1 MSTSLDSIT
10 ARASSGL
17 RASQAGIAVLSD
29 NIANAGVAGYTAKHL
44 DLSAF
49 DVGGQT
55 NGVRTGL
62 VSRSV
67 DAAVQ
72 TSMWS
77 SASTVGALTVRA
89 RVLDAVNATQGT
101 PGDGTSIAD
110 AVAALQHSFTL
121 LQAQPSGQTQQAA
134 AAAAAGTLA
143 GSVNNTANAITRERN
158 GVQSDI
164 VTAVGALNSAL
175 DTVQSTTSDLI
186 RAVGANQDTAG
197 LEDRRDAALQTLSG
211 LLNVHYDKHANGD
224 ITILGQSGFAIPL
237 TSRFSTGS
245 TVLSPASSYAAGGT
259 AVPPVMMQSANAAEP
274 PVDVTSKLSGGQLG
288 ELIQLRDKT
297 LPGYTASLD
306 TFSAKLSSQFAS
318 QGLQLF
324 TDGTSASS
332 PSAYAGLSAQI
343 QVNPAV
349 VAQSSMI
356 RDGTPGSTFPI
367 NPAGGPAGFPDLINR
382 VLKASFSASAGG
394 SSLSADAQ
402 GFVSQQSAATGKAKS
417 DLAAATSYQTAV
429 AGRFADG
436 SGVNVDQ
443 EMGLMIQLQNSYQAN
458 ARVVQATQ
466 TMFTALL
473 DAVRTY

>member
-29 NIANAGVAGYTAKHL
+29 NIANAGVAGYTAKRL

-121 LQAQPSGQTQQAA
+121 LQAQPSGHTQQAA
-134 AAAAAGTLA
+134 VAAAAGTLA
-143 GSVNNTANAITRERN
+143 SSINSTANAITSERN

-164 VTAVGALNSAL
+164 VTAVGALNSAM

-186 RAVGANQDTAG
+186 AAVGANQDTAA
-197 LEDRRDAALQTLSG
+197 LEDR
-211 LLNVHYDKHANGD
+211 
-224 ITILGQSGFAIPL
+224 
-237 TSRFSTGS
+237 
-245 TVLSPASSYAAGGT
+245 
-259 AVPPVMMQSANAAEP
+259 
-274 PVDVTSKLSGGQLG
+274 
-288 ELIQLRDKT
+288 
-297 LPGYTASLD
+297 
-306 TFSAKLSSQFAS
+306 
-318 QGLQLF
+318 
-324 TDGTSASS
+324 
-332 PSAYAGLSAQI
+332 
-343 QVNPAV
+343 
-349 VAQSSMI
+349 
-356 RDGTPGSTFPI
+356 
-367 NPAGGPAGFPDLINR
+367 
-382 VLKASFSASAGG
+382 
-394 SSLSADAQ
+394 
-402 GFVSQQSAATGKAKS
+402 
-417 DLAAATSYQTAV
+417 
-429 AGRFADG
+429 
-436 SGVNVDQ
+436 
-443 EMGLMIQLQNSYQAN
+443 
-458 ARVVQATQ
+458 
-466 TMFTALL
+466 
-473 DAVRTY
+473 